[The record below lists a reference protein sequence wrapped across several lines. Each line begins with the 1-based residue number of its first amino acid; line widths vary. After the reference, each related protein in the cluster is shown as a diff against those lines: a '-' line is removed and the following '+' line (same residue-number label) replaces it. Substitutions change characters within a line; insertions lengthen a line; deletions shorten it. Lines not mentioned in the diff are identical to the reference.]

1 MTTHTTSNEV
11 RTIFNEHG
19 LELRLLDIETIPSED
34 RFESYYLFIADGET
48 TNGTNFHITFGFH
61 DYELEGQRE
70 LAMWKSRISDYI
82 NFWGCPFS
90 EGIESNPDYA
100 SSDRAEITE
109 IYSAIYDDLARI
121 AA

>member
-11 RTIFNEHG
+11 RRIFNEHG
-19 LELRLLDIETIPSED
+19 LELSLLGIETIPSGN
-34 RFESYYLFIADGET
+34 RIESYYSFIADGKT
-48 TNGTNFHITFGFH
+48 TNGTHFHITFGFH
-61 DYELEGQRE
+61 DYEMAGQRE

-90 EGIESNPDYA
+90 KGVESNPDCA
-100 SSDRAEITE
+100 PSDRAEVSE
-109 IYSAIYDDLARI
+109 IYYSIYDDLARI